1 VKKNKEYKVCDK
13 KLDIMIK
20 KSIEAEMNDGKDII
34 TDEELLEMGYTLPP
48 ENISQRI
55 MSQRANQ
62 GKAEGKR
69 RITVR
74 KILIAVAILGILLS
88 TMSVSGVRVYIFNIV
103 SEIRE
108 NSIHLFGTNKNT
120 YQYDADEAK
129 AYEDAEKEFGF
140 SLLKPGYL
148 PEEFV
153 FERIKVYIGD
163 RVVMYYEGN
172 GKTIRLAQRI
182 MIDMLELGDMVDT
195 LEGDIYT
202 FDLGDIEV
210 IASEYERREKGD
222 KWYTAV
228 WYDEK
233 MLYRVDGNCT
243 KEEFEKFIKKLK

>member
-129 AYEDAEKEFGF
+129 A
-140 SLLKPGYL
+140 SLSSSTPTRYL
-148 PEEFV
+148 S
-153 FERIKVYIGD
+153 
-163 RVVMYYEGN
+163 
-172 GKTIRLAQRI
+172 Q
-182 MIDMLELGDMVDT
+182 
-195 LEGDIYT
+195 
-202 FDLGDIEV
+202 
-210 IASEYERREKGD
+210 
-222 KWYTAV
+222 
-228 WYDEK
+228 
-233 MLYRVDGNCT
+233 
-243 KEEFEKFIKKLK
+243 